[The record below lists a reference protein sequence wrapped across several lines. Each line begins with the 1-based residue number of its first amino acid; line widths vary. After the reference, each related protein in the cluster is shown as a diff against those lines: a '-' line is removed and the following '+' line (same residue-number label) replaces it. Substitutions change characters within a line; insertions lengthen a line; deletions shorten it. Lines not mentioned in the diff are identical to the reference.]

1 MPNFPHAQGH
11 KAVGG
16 AFIMTG
22 LFDLKDRVA
31 VVTGGN
37 GGIGLGLAEGLAQHG
52 CSISIWGRNGAKNAE
67 AEAKIRTLGVRV
79 HSQICDVAS
88 REQTEEAT
96 RATLAAFGR
105 IDGVFANAGISSG
118 GGSPFVDRTDTDW
131 RNVLTVNLDG
141 IFHTFQPILRH
152 MIDRARQGDAF
163 GRVIATSSMASLFGT
178 ARNEHYAASKAAVNA
193 IVRALAV
200 EHARYGI
207 TANAILPGWI
217 DTEMTEGVQGNDKF
231 MANVVP
237 RIPLR
242 RFGQPKDFSGIAV
255 YLMSEASA
263 YHTADCFVVD
273 GGYCAF

>member
-1 MPNFPHAQGH
+1 VA
-11 KAVGG
+11 
-16 AFIMTG
+16 G
-22 LFDLKDRVA
+22 LFDLNHRVA

-37 GGIGLGLAEGLAQHG
+37 GGIGLGIAEGLARHG
-52 CSISIWGRNGAKNAE
+52 CSVAIWGRNAGKNAA
-67 AEAKIRTLGVRV
+67 AEQKIRSLGVRV
-79 HSQICDVAS
+79 HTQVCDVTS
-88 REQTEEAT
+88 REQAEQAT
-96 RATLAAFGR
+96 RATLSAFGR

-118 GGSPFVDRTDTDW
+118 SGRPFIERTEEDW
-131 RNVLTVNLDG
+131 HNVLRVNLDG
-141 IFHTFQPILRH
+141 VFNTFQPILRH
-152 MIDRARQGDAF
+152 MVERAGRGDAF
-163 GRVIATSSMASLFGT
+163 GRVVATSSMASLFGT

-193 IVRALAV
+193 LVRALAV

-217 DTEMTEGVQGNDKF
+217 DTEMTEGAQANEKF

-237 RIPLR
+237 RIPFR

-263 YHTADCFVVD
+263 YHTADCLVID